1 MFRFLTFRAK
11 YEGDDDDGNDY
22 TLRRQKIIENLSKS
36 RRFLASYNYQQ
47 QHQQH
52 SWFLGRLPHLH
63 HTITIYLS
71 LSNLTSYNDIYFASL
86 VVAWE
91 KIFWELLSLSRHLH
105 LRKNFNNFQ
114 RRWLRLCHYHPISI
128 VLPLPISL
136 SLSLSLS
143 LFHTHTQTLSPE
155 TFSSQSHKLLFPF
168 ASINHNKNAAP
179 SWIVQFSNE
188 WMNVG

>member
-71 LSNLTSYNDIYFASL
+71 LSNLTSYNDVYFASL

-128 VLPLPISL
+128 VLRLPISL
-136 SLSLSLS
+136 SLS
-143 LFHTHTQTLSPE
+143 FTHTHKPSHLKHSAHNRTNF
-155 TFSSQSHKLLFPF
+155 FSHLL
-168 ASINHNKNAAP
+168 
-179 SWIVQFSNE
+179 Q
-188 WMNVG
+188 

>member
-71 LSNLTSYNDIYFASL
+71 LSNLTSYNDVYFASL

-136 SLSLSLS
+136 SLSLS
-143 LFHTHTQTLSPE
+143 HTHTNPLTWNIQLTIAQTSFPIC
-155 TFSSQSHKLLFPF
+155 FNKSQQKCCSELNCAIFK
-168 ASINHNKNAAP
+168 
-179 SWIVQFSNE
+179 
-188 WMNVG
+188 WMNECRVKQL